1 MCTAN
6 KSCLTRLSRCCSLLL
21 FLFTCLGL
29 EAQPFQV
36 TGKIRCY
43 KTKELIPAKV
53 TFEKQPDAGLTFIS
67 HVSEDGY
74 TATIVRPGTYLLKA
88 SLPGYIPEL
97 HQLNLDHDSLKSKDK
112 IVCNFN
118 LVPIMLD
125 DILPFRNILFEPA
138 SSVISRLAQP
148 ELSLLLEIM
157 KENPKIF
164 IRLEGHTDNVSKS
177 RRSLNLAKKRI
188 RAVKKYLT
196 DNSILPDRIELKA
209 IGGGNTLVNTG
220 NIDAHK
226 LNRRVE
232 IRVTAL

>member
-1 MCTAN
+1 MCKIQSSGIPSVFFFILALYIQTGTV
-6 KSCLTRLSRCCSLLL
+6 LR
-21 FLFTCLGL
+21 
-29 EAQPFQV
+29 AQPFRV
-36 TGKIRCY
+36 YGKIRCY

-67 HVSEDGY
+67 QVSEEGY
-74 TATIVRPGTYLLKA
+74 TASIVRPGTYLLKA

-97 HQLNLDHDSLKSKDK
+97 HKLNLDHDSLKSKDK
-112 IVCNFN
+112 IVCDFN
-118 LVPIMLD
+118 LVPIMID
-125 DILPFRNILFEPA
+125 EILPFRNILFEPA

-148 ELSLLLEIM
+148 ELGLLLEIL

-177 RRSLNLAKKRI
+177 RRSLSLAKKRI
-188 RAVKKYLT
+188 KAVKKYLT
-196 DNSILPDRIELKA
+196 DNSIRPERIELKA
-209 IGGGNTLVNTG
+209 FGGGNPLVNTG

-226 LNRRVE
+226 INRRVE